1 MAARVAKPPSSFQLQ
16 RVDLAT
22 RRRELLRLQC
32 GRQRSLANAG
42 ADLFSGSAEGG
53 CELNAACCRAAATTA
68 VPGELLTPRHRRQ
81 FSLRT
86 AASRQ
91 ASKKTRSQR
100 PKCRRGD
107 LPIYL
112 SLAP

>member
-1 MAARVAKPPSSFQLQ
+1 MAARVAKPLSSSQLPKLN
-16 RVDLAT
+16 LAT

-32 GRQRSLANAG
+32 GRHRSLANAG

-53 CELNAACCRAAATTA
+53 CELNAAYWRAAATTP
-68 VPGELLTPRHRRQ
+68 VPRELLPPKHQRQ
-81 FSLRT
+81 FHLRT

-91 ASKKTRSQR
+91 ASQKTRSQR

-107 LPIYL
+107 LPI
-112 SLAP
+112 